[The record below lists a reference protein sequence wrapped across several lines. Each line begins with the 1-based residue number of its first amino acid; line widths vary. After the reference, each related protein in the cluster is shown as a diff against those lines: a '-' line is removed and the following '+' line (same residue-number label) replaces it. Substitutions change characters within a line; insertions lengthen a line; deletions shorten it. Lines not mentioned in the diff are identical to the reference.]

1 MAKLVNSSS
10 QNEWVPSQ
18 DSYAGLFSF
27 LAESHNFRLE
37 LRWGQEVGRVRE
49 KPLPTSRWATEA
61 MINEDNEYR
70 WLTYDLVVKKLEGYL
85 GNQSLAYPRATGF
98 KFQALYC
105 LQVDPYWIFKAI
117 VA

>member
-18 DSYAGLFSF
+18 LVF
-27 LAESHNFRLE
+27 LASTENESHNFQLE

-61 MINEDNEYR
+61 MINEDNEYH

-85 GNQSLAYPRATGF
+85 GNQSLACPRATGF
-98 KFQALYC
+98 KFQCGRSFILSTGGS
-105 LQVDPYWIFKAI
+105 LLDI
-117 VA
+117 